1 MVLPL
6 VLLSMTGQASQKP
19 ADLTWE
25 TFSQVKHHASPR
37 AEDLAWQQIDWQNT
51 VADGVNKARLED
63 KPIVMW
69 LYFGDPRGSC

>member
-6 VLLSMTGQASQKP
+6 IVVSVTAQTLDKPDSLS
-19 ADLTWE
+19 WN
-25 TFSQVKHHASPR
+25 TFDQVKQHATPR
-37 AEDLAWQQIDWQNT
+37 AQDLAWQQIDWHNT
-51 VADGVNKARLED
+51 VADGVNKARQED